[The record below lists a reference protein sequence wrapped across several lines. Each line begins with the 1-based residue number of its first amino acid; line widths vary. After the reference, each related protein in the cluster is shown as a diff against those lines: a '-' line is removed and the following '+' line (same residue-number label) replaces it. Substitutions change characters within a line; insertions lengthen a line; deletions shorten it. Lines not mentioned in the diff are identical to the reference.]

1 MRKPVLLLGLIVCL
15 GNSALGQDDPEP
27 AAALLS
33 ASSGGECYLVQ
44 LTEFRISD
52 SSHAGWSTDEI
63 VKRFERR
70 EEDGDV
76 EIVETIRLSVL
87 SGHESMVQVGRRAR
101 VTVGVV
107 STPGRGPT
115 RQMESH
121 NIGTMVS
128 LTAEPADGR
137 VLLKLS
143 YTSSR
148 FEGEG
153 TDESPPDTTTFQI
166 DATLLLEAGKPT
178 LVGGSSASPTSY
190 LMVSVEQVR

>member
-1 MRKPVLLLGLIVCL
+1 MRKPVLLLGLIVCV
-15 GNSALGQDDPEP
+15 GNSALGQDAPEP
-27 AAALLS
+27 AAALPS
-33 ASSGGECYLVQ
+33 ASTGGETYLVQ
-44 LTEFRISD
+44 LTEFRIKD
-52 SSHAGWSTDEI
+52 SAHAGWSTDEI

-76 EIVETIRLSVL
+76 EIVESIRLSAL
-87 SGHESMVQVGRRAR
+87 SGLESMVQVGRRAR

-107 STPGRGPT
+107 SAPGRGPT
-115 RQMESH
+115 RQTEWES
-121 NIGTMVS
+121 IGTLVR
-128 LTAEPADGR
+128 LTAQPADDK

-143 YTSSR
+143 YECSR

-166 DATLLLEAGKPT
+166 DTTLLLEAGKPT